1 MRLLDKYA
9 LKEMVVPTLAG
20 TLVIVVMMLG
30 NFLFYH
36 IRELFGH
43 ASFAD
48 SILLLVLTIPS
59 AAWMILPS
67 GALFGCALAVTR
79 LVRDSELTMMRMAGI
94 STKRIFLPILMV
106 GVLLSGLHYWVQE
119 RVSPWA
125 ETKSKKIM
133 NKIINNPGTP
143 PIQANVFF
151 NVENYWFYVQRV
163 DREGPRT
170 ILRRIM
176 VYEIP
181 YGNDYPTLTT
191 ADTAVQVGKIWVL
204 KNGTVRKTDK
214 AGFTEY
220 EAQFKE
226 AKLDLR
232 DKSIANLWEGPKRA
246 EEMTASELGRQ
257 LKLFGSSN
265 NQAIADWRTN
275 YHFKLSIPL
284 SCLLI
289 MLCVAPLCLRYARS
303 GGFTGVL
310 IGIIVLAVYWNV
322 IVFGKLLGTAAIL
335 PPIVAGW
342 SEVVIFAV
350 AGTILMWKA
359 E

>member
-1 MRLLDKYA
+1 
-9 LKEMVVPTLAG
+9 
-20 TLVIVVMMLG
+20 
-30 NFLFYH
+30 
-36 IRELFGH
+36 
-43 ASFAD
+43 
-48 SILLLVLTIPS
+48 
-59 AAWMILPS
+59 
-67 GALFGCALAVTR
+67 
-79 LVRDSELTMMRMAGI
+79 
-94 STKRIFLPILMV
+94 
-106 GVLLSGLHYWVQE
+106 
-119 RVSPWA
+119 
-125 ETKSKKIM
+125 
-133 NKIINNPGTP
+133 
-143 PIQANVFF
+143 
-151 NVENYWFYVQRV
+151 
-163 DREGPRT
+163 
-170 ILRRIM
+170 M